1 MWLTVDPI
9 LIVRS
14 LLMLDQLNLKFDRM
28 YERGVSFTHPVK
40 LYYHPM
46 SRPSN
51 HNILPGWRTVCL
63 KIPDRMAI

>member
-1 MWLTVDPI
+1 
-9 LIVRS
+9 
-14 LLMLDQLNLKFDRM
+14 MLDQLNLKFDRM